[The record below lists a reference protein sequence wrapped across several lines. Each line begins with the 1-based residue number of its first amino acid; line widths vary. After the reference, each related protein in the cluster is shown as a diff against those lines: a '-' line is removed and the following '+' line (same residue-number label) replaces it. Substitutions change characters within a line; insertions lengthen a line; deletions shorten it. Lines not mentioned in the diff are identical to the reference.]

1 MTDKEA
7 KDLAQSSRRNKR
19 LVDDVTRAHYGTT
32 VDELSTALCNLCNTL
47 QDVLPKGRSKEE
59 GGDYP

>member
-32 VDELSTALCNLCNTL
+32 VDELSTALCSLCNTL
-47 QDVLPKGRSKEE
+47 QDVLPKDGQDEKKT
-59 GGDYP
+59 